1 MRDPLE
7 MKTHHFCKEVFHP
20 RVAALTAIGGC
31 IAGRFCG
38 IPPMHGAIY
47 AVTSRS
53 VAQAAF
59 LINWVVLSKCHD
71 QLFELRLQKNFEKLI
86 FAPLIIMANA
96 YLAFTAG
103 NKVLSLIGKPLI
115 FETAAK
121 VSLISGIAGFLPGL
135 LINGIKNRFLN

>member
-1 MRDPLE
+1 
-7 MKTHHFCKEVFHP
+7 MKNTLDMSSYDFCREVFHP
-20 RVAALTAIGGC
+20 RATALTAIGGC

-38 IPPMHGAIY
+38 ISPMHGAIY

-115 FETAAK
+115 FATAVK
-121 VSLISGIAGFLPGL
+121 VSLVSGIIGFFSGL
-135 LINGIKNRFLN
+135 LIDYMIR